1 MFFIYYFQ
9 IVLRSGHD
17 TLSVVLFGHTSINVA
32 TSMEH
37 ILYTLFHS
45 SRELWAVSL
54 KYLLKSLCHAGPR
67 GRSLDYCLDSSLSKL
82 LSQIISLVAHLKY
95 RENNSN
101 GLLSYY
107 SVSNVLMHVKL
118 LVKGKCLDADS
129 SY

>member
-1 MFFIYYFQ
+1 M
-9 IVLRSGHD
+9 
-17 TLSVVLFGHTSINVA
+17 VLFGHTSINVA
-32 TSMEH
+32 TSMKH

-45 SRELWAVSL
+45 SRELWAVT
-54 KYLLKSLCHAGPR
+54 LLLMSLCHAGPR

-82 LSQIISLVAHLKY
+82 FSQIISSVAHLKY

-107 SVSNVLMHVKL
+107 AVSNVLMHVKL
-118 LVKGKCLDADS
+118 LIKGKSLDADS